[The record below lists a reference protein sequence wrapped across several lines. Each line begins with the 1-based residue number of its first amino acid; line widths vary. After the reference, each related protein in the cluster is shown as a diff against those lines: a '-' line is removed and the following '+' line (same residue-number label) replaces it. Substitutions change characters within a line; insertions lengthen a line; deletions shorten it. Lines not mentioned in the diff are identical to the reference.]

1 MITAAAVIATAL
13 AKGMI
18 SSPQLR
24 VWTVLTLRDE
34 TFKISTRADHDHPK
48 AAATQARFR
57 GHR

>member
-1 MITAAAVIATAL
+1 MAATAL

-24 VWTVLTLRDE
+24 GWTAVLTLRDE

-48 AAATQARFR
+48 AAATQLCRNCL
-57 GHR
+57 